1 MNFLGDDLRE
11 ALGVLLTIWC
21 PLLVGLAALALL
33 AVATNKKPPK
43 GVRIL
48 CGTVGAIILLA
59 SLVIVFRALLT

>member
-11 ALGVLLTIWC
+11 TLGVLLTIWW